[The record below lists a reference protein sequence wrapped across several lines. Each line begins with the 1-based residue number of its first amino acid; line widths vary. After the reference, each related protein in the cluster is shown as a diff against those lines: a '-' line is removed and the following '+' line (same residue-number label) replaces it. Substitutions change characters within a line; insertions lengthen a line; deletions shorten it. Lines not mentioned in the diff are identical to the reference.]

1 MIVCRLRAWSG
12 SGPSY
17 EINIYLNPL
26 KSIKLRYLVQVDPD
40 SPCTNRPI
48 VFQLQIEKR
57 KSKNDSLSDF
67 SFFNSKTKMNHKV
80 VFRLLYTY

>member
-57 KSKNDSLSDF
+57 NRKTIRYPIFHF
-67 SFFNSKTKMNHKV
+67 SIQKQK
-80 VFRLLYTY
+80 